1 MQLDLLQ
8 DGFVAIPQAGIGQI
22 QQRAGELHGF
32 TKHEVERR
40 INVGRAQFFHALKCL
55 DPALCLTR
63 LGGLSLEAGDVAFH
77 VRGLRLLLLVGLLL
91 LGQTLGTGALEGCV
105 TAAVERDFALI
116 DVGDVVHHGI
126 EKIPVVGY
134 QQQGAR
140 VAFEEVFEPQNGIK
154 VQVVGRFI
162 EQQQIRRTHEG
173 LRQVQADLAR
183 AEADED
189 GAAQARLHSEL
200 DSADGYTADAR
211 ARKMLAGLGFTN
223 EQMDRPVADFSGG
236 WRMRLNLAQALMCPS
251 DLLLLDEPTNHLDLD
266 AILWLEDFLKN
277 YPGTLLLISHDR
289 DFLDAVVD
297 NIAHVD
303 QRKITLYRGGYSA
316 FERARAERLAQQ
328 QQAYEK
334 QQAQRAHM
342 ESYIARFK
350 AQATKARQAQSRIK
364 ALERMEELSA
374 AHVDSPF
381 DFVFR
386 EAVKL
391 SSPLLDLSDARLGY
405 GDKTILEKVKLQLVP
420 GARIGL
426 LGPNGA
432 GKSTLIKNL
441 AGELEPLSG
450 RLARGETLVVGYF
463 AQHQLDSLDSKASPL
478 LHMQRL
484 APTER
489 EQTLRD
495 FLGGFDFRGARID
508 EPVLNFSGGE
518 KARLAL
524 ALIAW
529 GRPNLLLLDEPTN
542 HLDLEMRLALT
553 MALQEFSGA
562 VLVVSHDRHLLKST
576 TDEFLLVA
584 DGKVQEFDGDLEDY
598 ARWLADYRLRN
609 APVSTTL
616 VNPDKTDKKAQ
627 RQAAAALRQ
636 QLAPHKREADKLES
650 ELGKVNEK
658 LAKIETSLGD
668 SAVYEA
674 ARKDE
679 LRDLLAEQAKL
690 KVLESQ
696 LEERW
701 MEALELLES
710 MQAELEALS

>member
-1 MQLDLLQ
+1 MIRLSNLTLQRGPQRLLDGAEMTLHTGHKAGLIGANGAGKSSLFALL
-8 DGFVAIPQAGIGQI
+8 
-22 QQRAGELHGF
+22 RGELSPDGGDCYLPADWRIAHMRQ
-32 TKHEVERR
+32 EVDT
-40 INVGRAQFFHALKCL
+40 L
-55 DPALCLTR
+55 DRVAVDYVLD
-63 LGGLSLEAGDVAFH
+63 GDV
-77 VRGLRLLLLVGLLL
+77 RLR
-91 LGQTLGTGALEGCV
+91 
-105 TAAVERDFALI
+105 R
-116 DVGDVVHHGI
+116 
-126 EKIPVVGY
+126 
-134 QQQGAR
+134 
-140 VAFEEVFEPQNGIK
+140 
-154 VQVVGRFI
+154 
-162 EQQQIRRTHEG
+162 
-173 LRQVQADLAR
+173 VQAALAQ
-183 AEADED
+183 AEQAHD
-189 GAAQARLHSEL
+189 GTALARLHSEL

-211 ARKMLAGLGFTN
+211 ARKLLAGLGFTN
-223 EQMDRPVADFSGG
+223 EQMDRRVGDFSGG

-266 AILWLEDFLKN
+266 AILWLEDWLKG

-297 NIAHVD
+297 HVLHVE
-303 QRKITLYRGGYSA
+303 QRKLNLYKGGYSA
-316 FERARAERLAQQ
+316 FERTRAERLAQQ

-342 ESYIARFK
+342 EKYIARFK

-386 EAVKL
+386 ESQKI
-391 SSPLLDLSDARLGY
+391 SSPLLSLSEGRLGY
-405 GDKTILEKVKLQLVP
+405 GDKAILEKVKLQLVP

-450 RLARGETLVVGYF
+450 RLVRGENLAVGYF
-463 AQHQLDSLDSKASPL
+463 AQHQLDSLDDKASPL
-478 LHMQRL
+478 LHLQRI

-495 FLGGFDFRGARID
+495 FLGGFDFHGDRVD
-508 EPVLNFSGGE
+508 EPVVNFSGGE

-524 ALIAW
+524 SLIAW
-529 GRPNLLLLDEPTN
+529 ERPNLLLLDEPTN

-553 MALQEFSGA
+553 MALQEFAGA
-562 VLVVSHDRHLLKST
+562 VVVVSHDRHLLKST
-576 TDEFLLVA
+576 TDDFLLVA
-584 DGKVQEFDGDLEDY
+584 DGKVEPFDGDLDDY
-598 ARWLADYRLRN
+598 SRWLVDYRQRN
-609 APVSTTL
+609 APVSSAVT
-616 VNPDKTDKKAQ
+616 NPDKTDKKAM

-636 QLAPHKREADKLES
+636 QLAPHKKTADKLEA
-650 ELGKVNEK
+650 ELNQVHAQ
-658 LAKIETSLGD
+658 LAEIETALGD
-668 SAVYEA
+668 GGLYEA

-679 LRDLLAEQAKL
+679 LRELLARQTAL
-690 KVLESQ
+690 KQREGDLEDA
-696 LEERW
+696 W
-701 MEALELLES
+701 MQALETLET

>member
-1 MQLDLLQ
+1 MIRLQNLTLQRGPQRLLE
-8 DGFVAIPQAGIGQI
+8 DAELTLHAGHKAGLIGANGAGKSSLFALI
-22 QQRAGELHGF
+22 RGELHPDSGDCF
-32 TKHEVERR
+32 LPADWRIAHMRQEIETLERLA
-40 INVGRAQFFHALKCL
+40 VDYVL
-55 DPALCLTR
+55 D
-63 LGGLSLEAGDVAFH
+63 GD
-77 VRGLRLLLLVGLLL
+77 LRL
-91 LGQTLGTGALEGCV
+91 
-105 TAAVERDFALI
+105 R
-116 DVGDVVHHGI
+116 
-126 EKIPVVGY
+126 
-134 QQQGAR
+134 
-140 VAFEEVFEPQNGIK
+140 EVQ
-154 VQVVGRFI
+154 R
-162 EQQQIRRTHEG
+162 
-173 LRQVQADLAR
+173 DLAA
-183 AEADED
+183 AEAAHD

-211 ARKMLAGLGFTN
+211 ARKLLAGLGFTN
-223 EQMDRPVADFSGG
+223 EQMDRQVGDFSGG

-266 AILWLEDFLKN
+266 AIIWLEEWLKS

-289 DFLDAVVD
+289 DFLDEVVD
-297 NIAHVD
+297 HVAHVD
-303 QRKITLYRGGYSA
+303 QRKITLYRGGYTA

-386 EAVKL
+386 ESSKI
-391 SSPLLDLSDARLGY
+391 SSPLIDLSDASLGY
-405 GDKTILEKVKLQLVP
+405 GDKTILEKVKLQLTP

-441 AGELEPLSG
+441 AGELSPIAG
-450 RLARGETLVVGYF
+450 RLTRGENTVVGYF

-484 APTER
+484 APSER

-529 GRPNLLLLDEPTN
+529 ERPNLLLLDEPTN

-576 TDEFLLVA
+576 TDNFYLVA
-584 DGKVQEFDGDLEDY
+584 DGKVEEFDGDLEDY
-598 ARWLADYRLRN
+598 ARWLVEYRQRN
-609 APVSTTL
+609 APVNNTP

-636 QLAPHKREADKLES
+636 QLAPHKREADKLEA
-650 ELGKVNEK
+650 ELGKLHEK
-658 LAKIETSLGD
+658 LAKVDASLGD
-668 SAVYEA
+668 SDIYEP
-674 ARKDE
+674 ARKNE

-690 KVLESQ
+690 KVREGE
-696 LEERW
+696 LEEAW
-701 MEALELLES
+701 MEALEVLES

>member
-1 MQLDLLQ
+1 MIRLQSLTLQRGPQRLLE
-8 DGFVAIPQAGIGQI
+8 DAELTLHAGQKAGLIGANGAGKSSLFALL
-22 QQRAGELHGF
+22 RGELSPDNGDCFLPADWRIAHMRQ
-32 TKHEVERR
+32 EVDTLERLA
-40 INVGRAQFFHALKCL
+40 VDYVL
-55 DPALCLTR
+55 D
-63 LGGLSLEAGDVAFH
+63 GD
-77 VRGLRLLLLVGLLL
+77 
-91 LGQTLGTGALEGCV
+91 
-105 TAAVERDFALI
+105 
-116 DVGDVVHHGI
+116 
-126 EKIPVVGY
+126 
-134 QQQGAR
+134 
-140 VAFEEVFEPQNGIK
+140 
-154 VQVVGRFI
+154 
-162 EQQQIRRTHEG
+162 IR
-173 LRQVQADLAR
+173 LRQVQNELAA
-183 AEADED
+183 AEAAHD

-211 ARKMLAGLGFTN
+211 ARKLLAGLGFTN
-223 EQMDRPVADFSGG
+223 DQMERQVGSFSGG

-266 AILWLEDFLKN
+266 AILWLEDWLKG

-289 DFLDAVVD
+289 DFLDSVVD
-297 NIAHVD
+297 HIAHVE
-303 QRKITLYRGGYSA
+303 QKKITLYRGGYSA

-328 QQAYEK
+328 QQAFEK

-342 ESYIARFK
+342 EKYIARFK

-381 DFVFR
+381 NFSFR
-386 EAVKL
+386 ESDKI

-405 GDKTILEKVKLQLVP
+405 GDKAILQKVKLQLTP

-450 RLARGETLVVGYF
+450 RLYRGENTTVGYF
-463 AQHQLDSLDSKASPL
+463 AQHQLDSLDAKASPL
-478 LHMQRL
+478 LHLQRI

-495 FLGGFDFRGARID
+495 FLGGFDFRGARLE

-529 GRPNLLLLDEPTN
+529 DKPNLLLLDEPTN

-576 TDEFLLVA
+576 TDNFLLVA
-584 DGKVQEFDGDLEDY
+584 DGVVEEFDGDLDDY
-598 ARWLADYRLRN
+598 TRWLADYRQRN
-609 APVSTTL
+609 APVSNTP
-616 VNPDKTDKKAQ
+616 VNADKTDKKAQ
-627 RQAAAALRQ
+627 RQQAAALRQ
-636 QLAPHKREADKLES
+636 QLAPHKREAEKLEK
-650 ELGKVNEK
+650 ELNTLHEK
-658 LAKIETSLGD
+658 LAKVEASLGD
-668 SAVYEA
+668 SAIYEA
-674 ARKDE
+674 ANKDK

-690 KVLESQ
+690 KARESEV
-696 LEERW
+696 EEAW

>member
-1 MQLDLLQ
+1 MIRLQNLTLQRGPQRLLE
-8 DGFVAIPQAGIGQI
+8 DAELTLHAGHKAGLIGANGAGKSSLFALL
-22 QQRAGELHGF
+22 RGELHPDSGDCLLPADWRIA
-32 TKHEVERR
+32 HMRQEVDT
-40 INVGRAQFFHALKCL
+40 L
-55 DPALCLTR
+55 DR
-63 LGGLSLEAGDVAFH
+63 LAVDYVLDGD
-77 VRGLRLLLLVGLLL
+77 LR
-91 LGQTLGTGALEGCV
+91 
-105 TAAVERDFALI
+105 
-116 DVGDVVHHGI
+116 
-126 EKIPVVGY
+126 
-134 QQQGAR
+134 
-140 VAFEEVFEPQNGIK
+140 
-154 VQVVGRFI
+154 
-162 EQQQIRRTHEG
+162 
-173 LRQVQADLAR
+173 LRQVQRDLAA
-183 AEADED
+183 AEAAHD
-189 GAAQARLHSEL
+189 GAAQARLHAEL

-211 ARKMLAGLGFTN
+211 ARKLLAGLGFTN
-223 EQMDRPVADFSGG
+223 EQMDRQVGDFSGG

-266 AILWLEDFLKN
+266 AIIWLEDWLKG

-297 NIAHVD
+297 HVAHVD
-303 QRKITLYRGGYSA
+303 QRKLTLYRGGYSA

-386 EAVKL
+386 ESTKI
-391 SSPLLDLSDARLGY
+391 SSPLIDLSDARLGY
-405 GDKTILEKVKLQLVP
+405 GDKTVLEKVKLQLTP

-441 AGELEPLSG
+441 SGELQPLAG
-450 RLARGETLVVGYF
+450 RLTRGENTVVGYF

-478 LHMQRL
+478 LHLQRL

-529 GRPNLLLLDEPTN
+529 DRPNLLLLDEPTN

-576 TDEFLLVA
+576 TDNFFLVA
-584 DGKVQEFDGDLEDY
+584 DGKVEEFDGDLEDY
-598 ARWLADYRLRN
+598 ARWLVEYRQRN
-609 APVSTTL
+609 APVSTTP

-636 QLAPHKREADKLES
+636 QLAPHKREADKLEA
-650 ELGKVNEK
+650 ELGKLHEK
-658 LAKIETSLGD
+658 LQKIETSLGD
-668 SAVYEA
+668 SGLYEA

-679 LRDLLAEQAKL
+679 LRDLLAEQARL
-690 KVLESQ
+690 KVREAE
-696 LEERW
+696 LEEAW
-701 MEALELLES
+701 MQALELLENL
-710 MQAELEALS
+710 QAELEALS

>member
-1 MQLDLLQ
+1 MIRLQNLTLQRGPQRLLE
-8 DGFVAIPQAGIGQI
+8 DAELTLHAGHKAGLIGANGAGKSSLFALL
-22 QQRAGELHGF
+22 RGELHPDSGDCF
-32 TKHEVERR
+32 LPADWRIAHMRQEVDTLERLA
-40 INVGRAQFFHALKCL
+40 VDYVL
-55 DPALCLTR
+55 D
-63 LGGLSLEAGDVAFH
+63 GD
-77 VRGLRLLLLVGLLL
+77 LR
-91 LGQTLGTGALEGCV
+91 
-105 TAAVERDFALI
+105 
-116 DVGDVVHHGI
+116 
-126 EKIPVVGY
+126 
-134 QQQGAR
+134 
-140 VAFEEVFEPQNGIK
+140 
-154 VQVVGRFI
+154 
-162 EQQQIRRTHEG
+162 
-173 LRQVQADLAR
+173 LRQVQHDLAA
-183 AEADED
+183 AEAAHD
-189 GAAQARLHSEL
+189 GAAQARYHSEL

-211 ARKMLAGLGFTN
+211 ARKLLAGLGFTN
-223 EQMDRPVADFSGG
+223 EQMDRQVGDFSGG

-266 AILWLEDFLKN
+266 AIIWLEEWLKS
-277 YPGTLLLISHDR
+277 YPGTLMLISHDR

-297 NIAHVD
+297 HVAHVD

-364 ALERMEELSA
+364 ALERMEELTA

-386 EAVKL
+386 ESQKI
-391 SSPLLDLSDARLGY
+391 SSPLIDLSDARLGY
-405 GDKTILEKVKLQLVP
+405 GEKTVLEKVKLQLTP

-441 AGELEPLSG
+441 AGELEPLAG
-450 RLARGETLVVGYF
+450 RLTRGENTVVGYF

-478 LHMQRL
+478 LHLQRL

-529 GRPNLLLLDEPTN
+529 DRPNLLLLDEPTN

-576 TDEFLLVA
+576 TDNFYLVA
-584 DGKVQEFDGDLEDY
+584 DGKVEEFDGDLEDY
-598 ARWLADYRLRN
+598 TRWLVEYRQRN
-609 APVSTTL
+609 APVSNTP

-636 QLAPHKREADKLES
+636 QLAPHKREADKLET
-650 ELGKVNEK
+650 ELGKLHEK
-658 LAKIETSLGD
+658 LAKIDASLGD
-668 SAVYEA
+668 SDIYEP
-674 ARKDE
+674 ARKNE

-690 KVLESQ
+690 KVREAE
-696 LEERW
+696 LEEAW

>member
-1 MQLDLLQ
+1 MIVASQIELIRGGRTLLDNASATIHPGHKVGLVGKNGCGKSTFFAL
-8 DGFVAIPQAGIGQI
+8 V
-22 QQRAGELHGF
+22 RGELAIDNGSF
-32 TKHEVERR
+32 SLPAGWQIAGV
-40 INVGRAQFFHALKCL
+40 AQET
-55 DPALCLTR
+55 PALDCSALEYVIDGDKEFR
-63 LGGLSLEAGDVAFH
+63 ALEA
-77 VRGLRLLLLVGLLL
+77 
-91 LGQTLGTGALEGCV
+91 E
-105 TAAVERDFALI
+105 
-116 DVGDVVHHGI
+116 
-126 EKIPVVGY
+126 
-134 QQQGAR
+134 
-140 VAFEEVFEPQNGIK
+140 
-154 VQVVGRFI
+154 
-162 EQQQIRRTHEG
+162 
-173 LRQVQADLAR
+173 LAR
-183 AEADED
+183 AEADDNGLLVAELHGKLD
-189 GAAQARLHSEL
+189 TIGAYSIR
-200 DSADGYTADAR
+200 AR
-211 ARKMLAGLGFTN
+211 AAELLHGLGFGGD
-223 EQMDRPVADFSGG
+223 QLDSPVRSFSGG

-266 AILWLEDFLKN
+266 AILWLEDFLKS

-289 DFLDAVVD
+289 DFLNAVVD
-297 NIAHVD
+297 NIAHVE
-303 QRKITLYRGGYSA
+303 QKKITLYRGGYTA

-328 QQAYEK
+328 QQAFEK

-386 EAVKL
+386 ESVKI

-405 GDKTILEKVKLQLVP
+405 GDKTILEKVKLQLTP

-441 AGELEPLSG
+441 SGELEPLSG
-450 RLARGETLVVGYF
+450 RLTRGENTVVGYF

-478 LHMQRL
+478 LHLQRL

-529 GRPNLLLLDEPTN
+529 DRPNLLLLDEPTN

-576 TDEFLLVA
+576 TDNFLLVA
-584 DGKVQEFDGDLEDY
+584 DGKVEEFDGDLDDY
-598 ARWLADYRLRN
+598 ARWLTEYRLRN
-609 APVSTTL
+609 APVSNTP

-636 QLAPHKREADKLES
+636 QLAPHKREADKLEA
-650 ELGKVNEK
+650 ELGKVHER
-658 LAKIETSLGD
+658 LAKIEASLGD

-690 KVLESQ
+690 KVREGQ
-696 LEERW
+696 LEETW
-701 MEALELLES
+701 MEALELLEGL
-710 MQAELEALS
+710 QAELEALS

>member
-1 MQLDLLQ
+1 MIRLQSLTLQRGPQRLLE
-8 DGFVAIPQAGIGQI
+8 DAELTLHAGQKAGLIGANGAGKSSLFALL
-22 QQRAGELHGF
+22 RGELTPDSGDCLLPADWRIAHMRQ
-32 TKHEVERR
+32 EVDTLE
-40 INVGRAQFFHALKCL
+40 
-55 DPALCLTR
+55 R
-63 LGGLSLEAGDVAFH
+63 LGVDYVLDGD
-77 VRGLRLLLLVGLLL
+77 LRL
-91 LGQTLGTGALEGCV
+91 
-105 TAAVERDFALI
+105 R
-116 DVGDVVHHGI
+116 
-126 EKIPVVGY
+126 
-134 QQQGAR
+134 
-140 VAFEEVFEPQNGIK
+140 EVQ
-154 VQVVGRFI
+154 
-162 EQQQIRRTHEG
+162 
-173 LRQVQADLAR
+173 RQL
-183 AEADED
+183 AEAEAAQD
-189 GAAQARLHSEL
+189 GAAQARLHAEL

-211 ARKMLAGLGFTN
+211 ARKLLAGLGFTN
-223 EQMDRPVADFSGG
+223 EQMERQVGSFSGG

-266 AILWLEDFLKN
+266 AILWLEDWLKS

-297 NIAHVD
+297 HIAHVE

-342 ESYIARFK
+342 EKYIARFK

-381 DFVFR
+381 SFVFR
-386 EAVKL
+386 ESDKI
-391 SSPLLDLSDARLGY
+391 SSPLLDLSEARLGY
-405 GDKTILEKVKLQLVP
+405 GEKTILEKVKLQLTP

-450 RLARGETLVVGYF
+450 RLVRGENLTVGYF
-463 AQHQLDSLDSKASPL
+463 AQHQLDSLDAKANPL
-478 LHMQRL
+478 LHLQRL

-495 FLGGFDFRGARID
+495 FLGGFDFRGARLD
-508 EPVLNFSGGE
+508 EPVVNFSGGE

-529 GRPNLLLLDEPTN
+529 EKPNLLLLDEPTN

-576 TDEFLLVA
+576 TDDFLLVA
-584 DGKVQEFDGDLEDY
+584 DGRVQEFDGDLDDY
-598 ARWLADYRLRN
+598 TRWLADYRLRN
-609 APVSTTL
+609 APVSNTPA
-616 VNPDKTDKKAQ
+616 NADKTDKKAQ
-627 RQAAAALRQ
+627 RQQAAALRQ
-636 QLAPHKREADKLES
+636 QLAPHKREADKLER
-650 ELGKVNEK
+650 ELGSLHEK
-658 LAKIETSLGD
+658 LAKVEEALAD
-668 SAVYEA
+668 STNYEA
-674 ARKDE
+674 ANKDK
-679 LRDLLAEQAKL
+679 LRDLLAEQARL
-690 KVLESQ
+690 KGRESE
-696 LEERW
+696 LEEAW

>member
-1 MQLDLLQ
+1 MIRLQNLTLQRGPQRLLE
-8 DGFVAIPQAGIGQI
+8 DAELTLHAGHKAGLIGANGAGKSSLFALI
-22 QQRAGELHGF
+22 RGELHPDSGDCF
-32 TKHEVERR
+32 LPADWRIAHMRQEIETLERLA
-40 INVGRAQFFHALKCL
+40 VDYVL
-55 DPALCLTR
+55 D
-63 LGGLSLEAGDVAFH
+63 GD
-77 VRGLRLLLLVGLLL
+77 LRL
-91 LGQTLGTGALEGCV
+91 
-105 TAAVERDFALI
+105 R
-116 DVGDVVHHGI
+116 
-126 EKIPVVGY
+126 
-134 QQQGAR
+134 
-140 VAFEEVFEPQNGIK
+140 EVQ
-154 VQVVGRFI
+154 R
-162 EQQQIRRTHEG
+162 
-173 LRQVQADLAR
+173 DLAA
-183 AEADED
+183 AEAAHD

-211 ARKMLAGLGFTN
+211 ARKLLAGLGFTN
-223 EQMDRPVADFSGG
+223 EQMDRQVGDFSGG

-266 AILWLEDFLKN
+266 AIIWLEEWLKS

-289 DFLDAVVD
+289 DFLDEVVD
-297 NIAHVD
+297 HVAHVD
-303 QRKITLYRGGYSA
+303 QRKITLYRGGYTA

-386 EAVKL
+386 ESTKI
-391 SSPLLDLSDARLGY
+391 SSPLIDLSDASLGY
-405 GDKTILEKVKLQLVP
+405 GDKTILEKVKLQLTP

-441 AGELEPLSG
+441 AGELSPLGG
-450 RLARGETLVVGYF
+450 RLTRGENTVVGYF
-463 AQHQLDSLDSKASPL
+463 AQHQLDSLDAKASPL
-478 LHMQRL
+478 LHLQRL

-529 GRPNLLLLDEPTN
+529 ERPNLLLLDEPTN

-576 TDEFLLVA
+576 TDNFYLVA
-584 DGKVQEFDGDLEDY
+584 DGKVEEFDGDLEDY
-598 ARWLADYRLRN
+598 ARWLVEYRQRN
-609 APVSTTL
+609 APVSNSP

-636 QLAPHKREADKLES
+636 QLAPHKREADKLEA
-650 ELGKVNEK
+650 ELGKLHEK
-658 LAKIETSLGD
+658 LAKVDASLGD
-668 SAVYEA
+668 SDIYEP
-674 ARKDE
+674 ARKNE

-690 KVLESQ
+690 KVREGE
-696 LEERW
+696 LEEAW
-701 MEALELLES
+701 MEALETLES

>member
-1 MQLDLLQ
+1 MIRLQNLTLQRGPQRLLE
-8 DGFVAIPQAGIGQI
+8 DAEMTLHPGHKAGLIGANGAGKSSLFALF
-22 QQRAGELHGF
+22 RGELS
-32 TKHEVERR
+32 
-40 INVGRAQFFHALKCL
+40 A
-55 DPALCLTR
+55 D
-63 LGGLSLEAGDVAFH
+63 AGDCLIPADWRVAH
-77 VRGLRLLLLVGLLL
+77 MR
-91 LGQTLGTGALEGCV
+91 QEID
-105 TAAVERDFALI
+105 AVERQAVDYVL
-116 DVGDVVHHGI
+116 DGDV
-126 EKIPVVGY
+126 KL
-134 QQQGAR
+134 
-140 VAFEEVFEPQNGIK
+140 
-154 VQVVGRFI
+154 
-162 EQQQIRRTHEG
+162 RR
-173 LRQVQADLAR
+173 VQAELAV
-183 AEADED
+183 AEAAHD
-189 GAAQARLHSEL
+189 GAAVARLHTEL
-200 DSADGYTADAR
+200 DTLDGYSADAR
-211 ARKMLAGLGFTN
+211 ARKLLAGLGFDSA
-223 EQMDRPVADFSGG
+223 QMDRRVGDFSGG

-266 AILWLEDFLKN
+266 AILWLEGWLKG

-297 NIAHVD
+297 HVAHLD
-303 QRKITLYRGGYSA
+303 QQKLTLYRGGYSA
-316 FERARAERLAQQ
+316 FERTRAERLAQQ

-342 ESYIARFK
+342 EKYIARFK

-381 DFVFR
+381 DFSFR
-386 EAVKL
+386 EADKI
-391 SSPLLDLSDARLGY
+391 SSPLLSLSEGRLGY
-405 GDKTILEKVKLQLVP
+405 GDKVVLEKVKLSLAP

-441 AGELEPLSG
+441 SNELQPISG
-450 RLARGETLVVGYF
+450 HLQRGENLVVGYF
-463 AQHQLDSLDSKASPL
+463 AQHQLDALDDKASPL
-478 LHMQRL
+478 LHFQRL

-495 FLGGFDFRGARID
+495 FLGGFDFRGPRCD
-508 EPVLNFSGGE
+508 EPVVNFSGGE

-529 GRPNLLLLDEPTN
+529 GKPNLLLLDEPTN

-562 VLVVSHDRHLLKST
+562 VVVVSHDRHLLKST

-584 DGKVQEFDGDLEDY
+584 DGQVQPFDGDLEDY
-598 ARWLADYRLRN
+598 ARWLVDYRVRQ
-609 APVSTTL
+609 APASSSES
-616 VNPDKTDKKAQ
+616 NPDKTDKRVQ

-636 QLAPHKREADKLES
+636 QLAPHKREADKLEK
-650 ELGKVNEK
+650 ELGQLHEK
-658 LAKIETSLGD
+658 LAAVETRLGESD
-668 SAVYEA
+668 IYEA

-679 LRDLLAEQAKL
+679 LRDALAEQAKL
-690 KVLESQ
+690 KSREAD

-701 MEALELLES
+701 LLALETLEAL
-710 MQAELEALS
+710 QAELEAAS

>member
-1 MQLDLLQ
+1 MIRLQNLTLQRGPQRLLE
-8 DGFVAIPQAGIGQI
+8 DAELTLHAGQKAGLIGANGAGKSSLFALL
-22 QQRAGELHGF
+22 RGELHPDSGDCF
-32 TKHEVERR
+32 LPADWRIAHMRQEVDTLERLA
-40 INVGRAQFFHALKCL
+40 VDYVL
-55 DPALCLTR
+55 D
-63 LGGLSLEAGDVAFH
+63 GD
-77 VRGLRLLLLVGLLL
+77 LR
-91 LGQTLGTGALEGCV
+91 
-105 TAAVERDFALI
+105 
-116 DVGDVVHHGI
+116 
-126 EKIPVVGY
+126 
-134 QQQGAR
+134 
-140 VAFEEVFEPQNGIK
+140 
-154 VQVVGRFI
+154 
-162 EQQQIRRTHEG
+162 
-173 LRQVQADLAR
+173 LRQVQRDLAA
-183 AEADED
+183 AEAAHD

-211 ARKMLAGLGFTN
+211 ARKLLAGLGFTN
-223 EQMDRPVADFSGG
+223 EQMDRQVGDFSGG

-266 AILWLEDFLKN
+266 AIIWLEEWLKS
-277 YPGTLLLISHDR
+277 YPGTLMLISHDR

-297 NIAHVD
+297 HVAHVD

-364 ALERMEELSA
+364 ALERMEELTA

-386 EAVKL
+386 ESQKI
-391 SSPLLDLSDARLGY
+391 SSPLIDLSDARLGY
-405 GDKTILEKVKLQLVP
+405 GEKTVLEKVKLQLTP

-441 AGELEPLSG
+441 AGELEPLAG
-450 RLARGETLVVGYF
+450 RLTRGENTVVGYF
-463 AQHQLDSLDSKASPL
+463 AQHQLDSLDAKASPL
-478 LHMQRL
+478 LHLQRL

-529 GRPNLLLLDEPTN
+529 DRPNLLLLDEPTN

-576 TDEFLLVA
+576 TDNFFLVA
-584 DGKVQEFDGDLEDY
+584 DGKVEEFDGDLEDY
-598 ARWLADYRLRN
+598 TRWLVDYRQRN
-609 APVSTTL
+609 APVSTAV

-636 QLAPHKREADKLES
+636 QLAPHKREAEKLEA
-650 ELGKVNEK
+650 ELGKLHEK
-658 LAKIETSLGD
+658 LAKIDVSLGD
-668 SAVYEA
+668 SDIYEP
-674 ARKDE
+674 ARKNE

-690 KVLESQ
+690 KVREAE
-696 LEERW
+696 LEEAW

>member
-1 MQLDLLQ
+1 MIRLQNLTLQRGPQRLLE
-8 DGFVAIPQAGIGQI
+8 DAELTLHAGHKAGLIGANGAGKSSLFALI
-22 QQRAGELHGF
+22 RGELHPDSGDCF
-32 TKHEVERR
+32 LPADWRIAHMRQEIETLERLA
-40 INVGRAQFFHALKCL
+40 VDYVL
-55 DPALCLTR
+55 D
-63 LGGLSLEAGDVAFH
+63 GD
-77 VRGLRLLLLVGLLL
+77 LRL
-91 LGQTLGTGALEGCV
+91 
-105 TAAVERDFALI
+105 R
-116 DVGDVVHHGI
+116 
-126 EKIPVVGY
+126 
-134 QQQGAR
+134 
-140 VAFEEVFEPQNGIK
+140 EVQ
-154 VQVVGRFI
+154 R
-162 EQQQIRRTHEG
+162 
-173 LRQVQADLAR
+173 DLAA
-183 AEADED
+183 AEAAHD

-211 ARKMLAGLGFTN
+211 ARKLLAGLGFTN
-223 EQMDRPVADFSGG
+223 EQMDRQVGDFSGG

-266 AILWLEDFLKN
+266 AIIWLEEWLKS

-297 NIAHVD
+297 HVAHVD

-386 EAVKL
+386 ESTKI
-391 SSPLLDLSDARLGY
+391 SSPLIDLSDARLGY
-405 GDKTILEKVKLQLVP
+405 GDKAVLEKVKLQLTP

-441 AGELEPLSG
+441 AGELEPLAG
-450 RLARGETLVVGYF
+450 RLTRGENTVVGYF

-478 LHMQRL
+478 LHLQRL

-529 GRPNLLLLDEPTN
+529 DRPNLLLLDEPTN

-576 TDEFLLVA
+576 TDNFYLVA
-584 DGKVQEFDGDLEDY
+584 DGKVEEFDGDLEDY
-598 ARWLADYRLRN
+598 ARWLVEYRQRN
-609 APVSTTL
+609 APVSNTP

-636 QLAPHKREADKLES
+636 QLAPHKREADKLEA
-650 ELGKVNEK
+650 ELGKLHEK
-658 LAKIETSLGD
+658 LAKIDASLGD
-668 SAVYEA
+668 SDIYEPM
-674 ARKDE
+674 RKND

-690 KVLESQ
+690 KVREAE
-696 LEERW
+696 LEEAW

>member
-1 MQLDLLQ
+1 MIRLQNLTLQRGPQRLLE
-8 DGFVAIPQAGIGQI
+8 DAELTLHAGHKAGLIGANGAGKSSLFALL
-22 QQRAGELHGF
+22 RGELHPDSGDCF
-32 TKHEVERR
+32 LPVDWRIAHMRQEVDTLERLA
-40 INVGRAQFFHALKCL
+40 VDYVL
-55 DPALCLTR
+55 D
-63 LGGLSLEAGDVAFH
+63 GD
-77 VRGLRLLLLVGLLL
+77 
-91 LGQTLGTGALEGCV
+91 
-105 TAAVERDFALI
+105 
-116 DVGDVVHHGI
+116 
-126 EKIPVVGY
+126 
-134 QQQGAR
+134 
-140 VAFEEVFEPQNGIK
+140 
-154 VQVVGRFI
+154 
-162 EQQQIRRTHEG
+162 IR
-173 LRQVQADLAR
+173 LRQVQHDLAA
-183 AEADED
+183 AEAAHD
-189 GAAQARLHSEL
+189 GAAQARLHAEL

-211 ARKMLAGLGFTN
+211 ARKLLAGLGFTN
-223 EQMDRPVADFSGG
+223 EQMDRQVGDFSGG

-266 AILWLEDFLKN
+266 AIIWLEEWLKS

-289 DFLDAVVD
+289 DFLDEVVD
-297 NIAHVD
+297 HVAHVD
-303 QRKITLYRGGYSA
+303 QRKITLYRGGYTA

-381 DFVFR
+381 DFTFR
-386 EAVKL
+386 ESHKI

-405 GDKTILEKVKLQLVP
+405 GEKTILEKVKLQLTP

-441 AGELEPLSG
+441 AGELSPLAG
-450 RLARGETLVVGYF
+450 RMTRGENTVVGYF
-463 AQHQLDSLDSKASPL
+463 AQHQLDSLDAKASPL
-478 LHMQRL
+478 LHLQRL

-529 GRPNLLLLDEPTN
+529 ERPNLLLLDEPTN

-576 TDEFLLVA
+576 TDNFYLVA
-584 DGKVQEFDGDLEDY
+584 DGKVEEFDGDLEDY
-598 ARWLADYRLRN
+598 ARWLVEYRQRN
-609 APVSTTL
+609 APVSNTP
-616 VNPDKTDKKAQ
+616 VNADKTDKKAQ

-636 QLAPHKREADKLES
+636 QLAPHKREADKLEA
-650 ELGKVNEK
+650 ELGKLHER
-658 LAKIETSLGD
+658 LAKIEVSLGD

-679 LRDLLAEQAKL
+679 LRDLLADQAKL
-690 KVLESQ
+690 KVREAE
-696 LEERW
+696 LEEAW

>member
-1 MQLDLLQ
+1 MIRLQNLTLQRGPQRLLE
-8 DGFVAIPQAGIGQI
+8 DAELTLHAGHKAGLIGANGAGKSSLFALI
-22 QQRAGELHGF
+22 RGELHPDSGDCF
-32 TKHEVERR
+32 LPADWRIAHMRQEIETLERLA
-40 INVGRAQFFHALKCL
+40 VDYVL
-55 DPALCLTR
+55 D
-63 LGGLSLEAGDVAFH
+63 GD
-77 VRGLRLLLLVGLLL
+77 LRL
-91 LGQTLGTGALEGCV
+91 
-105 TAAVERDFALI
+105 R
-116 DVGDVVHHGI
+116 
-126 EKIPVVGY
+126 
-134 QQQGAR
+134 
-140 VAFEEVFEPQNGIK
+140 EVQ
-154 VQVVGRFI
+154 R
-162 EQQQIRRTHEG
+162 
-173 LRQVQADLAR
+173 DLAA
-183 AEADED
+183 AEAAHD

-211 ARKMLAGLGFTN
+211 ARKLLAGLGFTN
-223 EQMDRPVADFSGG
+223 EQMDRQVGDFSGG

-266 AILWLEDFLKN
+266 AIIWLEEWLKS

-297 NIAHVD
+297 HVAHVD

-334 QQAQRAHM
+334 QQVQRAHM

-386 EAVKL
+386 ESTKI
-391 SSPLLDLSDARLGY
+391 SSPLIDLSDARLGY
-405 GDKTILEKVKLQLVP
+405 GDKTVLEKVKLQLTP

-441 AGELEPLSG
+441 AGELSPLAG
-450 RLARGETLVVGYF
+450 RLTRGENTVVGYF

-478 LHMQRL
+478 LHLQRL

-529 GRPNLLLLDEPTN
+529 ERPNLLLLDEPTN

-576 TDEFLLVA
+576 TDNFYLVA
-584 DGKVQEFDGDLEDY
+584 DGKVEEFDGDLEDY
-598 ARWLADYRLRN
+598 ARWLVDYRQRN
-609 APVSTTL
+609 APVSNTP

-636 QLAPHKREADKLES
+636 QLAPHKREADKLEA
-650 ELGKVNEK
+650 ELGKLHEK
-658 LAKIETSLGD
+658 LAKIDTSLGD
-668 SAVYEA
+668 SDIYEP
-674 ARKDE
+674 ARKND
-679 LRDLLAEQAKL
+679 LRDLLAEQARL
-690 KVLESQ
+690 KVREAE
-696 LEERW
+696 LEEAW

>member
-1 MQLDLLQ
+1 MIRLQNLTLQRGPQRLLE
-8 DGFVAIPQAGIGQI
+8 DAELTLHAGQKAGLIGANGAGKSSLFALL
-22 QQRAGELHGF
+22 RGELAPDSGDCYLPADWRIAHMRQ
-32 TKHEVERR
+32 EVDTLERIAVDYVLDGDVR
-40 INVGRAQFFHALKCL
+40 LREVQHAL
-55 DPALCLTR
+55 
-63 LGGLSLEAGDVAFH
+63 
-77 VRGLRLLLLVGLLL
+77 
-91 LGQTLGTGALEGCV
+91 
-105 TAAVERDFALI
+105 
-116 DVGDVVHHGI
+116 
-126 EKIPVVGY
+126 
-134 QQQGAR
+134 
-140 VAFEEVFEPQNGIK
+140 
-154 VQVVGRFI
+154 
-162 EQQQIRRTHEG
+162 
-173 LRQVQADLAR
+173 AD
-183 AEADED
+183 AEARQD
-189 GAAQARLHSEL
+189 GAAQARLHAEL

-211 ARKMLAGLGFTN
+211 ARKLLAGLGFSN
-223 EQMDRPVADFSGG
+223 EQMDRQVGDFSGG
-236 WRMRLNLAQALMCPS
+236 WRMRLSLAQALMCPS

-266 AILWLEDFLKN
+266 AILWLEDWLKG

-289 DFLDAVVD
+289 DFLDEVVD
-297 NIAHVD
+297 HVAHVE
-303 QRKITLYRGGYSA
+303 QQKLTLYRGGYSA

-342 ESYIARFK
+342 EKYIARFK

-386 EAVKL
+386 ESVKI
-391 SSPLLDLSDARLGY
+391 SSPLLDLSEGRLGY
-405 GDKTILEKVKLQLVP
+405 GDKAVLEKVKLQLAP

-441 AGELEPLSG
+441 AGELTPIGG
-450 RLARGETLVVGYF
+450 RLVRGENLVVGYF

-478 LHMQRL
+478 LHLQRL

-489 EQTLRD
+489 EQVLRD

-529 GRPNLLLLDEPTN
+529 ERPNLLLLDEPTN

-576 TDEFLLVA
+576 TDDFLLVA
-584 DGKVQEFDGDLEDY
+584 DGKVETFDGDLDDY
-598 ARWLADYRLRN
+598 ARWLVDYRQRH
-609 APVSTTL
+609 APVSNTP

-636 QLAPHKREADKLES
+636 QLAPHKRQADKLERD
-650 ELGKVNEK
+650 LGEVHEK
-658 LAKIETSLGD
+658 LAKIEAALSD
-668 SAVYEA
+668 SALYEA

-679 LRDLLAEQAKL
+679 LRDQLAQQAKL
-690 KVLESQ
+690 KVREGE
-696 LEERW
+696 LEEQW
-701 MEALELLES
+701 MEALELLED
-710 MQAELEALS
+710 MQAQLEALG

>member
-1 MQLDLLQ
+1 MIRLQNLTLQRGPQRLLE
-8 DGFVAIPQAGIGQI
+8 DAELTLHAGHKAGLIGANGAGKSSLFALL
-22 QQRAGELHGF
+22 RGELHPDSGDCLLPADWRIA
-32 TKHEVERR
+32 HMRQEVDTLERLA
-40 INVGRAQFFHALKCL
+40 VDYVL
-55 DPALCLTR
+55 D
-63 LGGLSLEAGDVAFH
+63 GD
-77 VRGLRLLLLVGLLL
+77 LRLREVQRELAAAE
-91 LGQTLGTGALEGCV
+91 QAHDGTAL
-105 TAAVERDFALI
+105 
-116 DVGDVVHHGI
+116 
-126 EKIPVVGY
+126 
-134 QQQGAR
+134 
-140 VAFEEVFEPQNGIK
+140 
-154 VQVVGRFI
+154 
-162 EQQQIRRTHEG
+162 
-173 LRQVQADLAR
+173 
-183 AEADED
+183 
-189 GAAQARLHSEL
+189 ARLHAEL

-211 ARKMLAGLGFTN
+211 ARKLLAGLGFTN
-223 EQMDRPVADFSGG
+223 EQMDRQVGDFSGG

-266 AILWLEDFLKN
+266 AIIWLEEWLKS

-289 DFLDAVVD
+289 DFLDEVVD
-297 NIAHVD
+297 HVAHVD
-303 QRKITLYRGGYSA
+303 QRKLTLYRGGYTA

-386 EAVKL
+386 ESTKI
-391 SSPLLDLSDARLGY
+391 SSPLIDLSDARLGY
-405 GDKTILEKVKLQLVP
+405 GDKTILEKVKLQLTP

-441 AGELEPLSG
+441 AGELEPLAG
-450 RLARGETLVVGYF
+450 RLTRGENTVVGYF

-478 LHMQRL
+478 LHLQRL
-484 APTER
+484 APGER

-508 EPVLNFSGGE
+508 ESVLNFSGGE

-529 GRPNLLLLDEPTN
+529 ERPNLLLLDEPTN

-576 TDEFLLVA
+576 TDNFYLVA
-584 DGKVQEFDGDLEDY
+584 DGKVEEFDGDLEDY
-598 ARWLADYRLRN
+598 ARWLVEYRQRT
-609 APVSTTL
+609 APVSNTP

-636 QLAPHKREADKLES
+636 QLAPHKREADKLEA
-650 ELGKVNEK
+650 ELGKLHEK
-658 LAKIETSLGD
+658 LAKVDASLGD
-668 SAVYEA
+668 SDIYEP
-674 ARKDE
+674 ARKNE

-690 KVLESQ
+690 KVREAE
-696 LEERW
+696 LEEAW
-701 MEALELLES
+701 MEALETLES

>member
-1 MQLDLLQ
+1 LSYLFETKLVDSAAIMIRLQ
-8 DGFVAIPQAGIGQI
+8 SLTLQRGPQ
-22 QQRAGELHGF
+22 
-32 TKHEVERR
+32 
-40 INVGRAQFFHALKCL
+40 
-55 DPALCLTR
+55 
-63 LGGLSLEAGDVAFH
+63 
-77 VRGLRLLLLVGLLL
+77 RLLEDAELTLHAGQKAGLIGANGAGKSSLFALL
-91 LGQTLGTGALEGCV
+91 LGELTPDSGDCLLPADWRIAHMRQEIDTLDRI
-105 TAAVERDFALI
+105 AVDYVL
-116 DVGDVVHHGI
+116 DGD
-126 EKIPVVGY
+126 
-134 QQQGAR
+134 QR
-140 VAFEEVFEPQNGIK
+140 LREVQ
-154 VQVVGRFI
+154 R
-162 EQQQIRRTHEG
+162 
-173 LRQVQADLAR
+173 LL
-183 AEADED
+183 AEAEAAQD
-189 GAAQARLHSEL
+189 GGAQARMHSEL

-211 ARKMLAGLGFTN
+211 ARKLLAGLGFTN
-223 EQMDRPVADFSGG
+223 EQMDKPVADFSGG

-266 AILWLEDFLKN
+266 AILWLEDWLKS

-297 NIAHVD
+297 HVAHVE

-342 ESYIARFK
+342 EKFITRFK
-350 AQATKARQAQSRIK
+350 AQATKAKQAQSRIK

-381 DFVFR
+381 DFTFR
-386 EAVKL
+386 ESTKI

-405 GDKTILEKVKLQLVP
+405 GDRAVLEKVKLQLTP

-441 AGELEPLSG
+441 SGELEPLSG
-450 RLARGETLVVGYF
+450 RLVRGENTVVGYF

-478 LHMQRL
+478 LHLQRI

-495 FLGGFDFRGARID
+495 FLGGFDFRGARLD

-529 GRPNLLLLDEPTN
+529 DRPNLLLLDEPTN

-576 TDEFLLVA
+576 TDDFLLVA
-584 DGKVQEFDGDLEDY
+584 DGRVQEFDGDLEDY
-598 ARWLADYRLRN
+598 ARWLVDYRLRN
-609 APVSTTL
+609 APVSYTPL
-616 VNPDKTDKKAQ
+616 NVDKTDKKAQ
-627 RQAAAALRQ
+627 RQQAAALRQ
-636 QLAPHKREADKLES
+636 QLAPHKKQADKLERD
-650 ELGKVNEK
+650 LGLLHEK
-658 LAKIETSLGD
+658 LAKVEAALAD
-668 SAVYEA
+668 SANYEA
-674 ARKDE
+674 ANKDK
-679 LRDLLAEQAKL
+679 LRDLLAEQARL
-690 KVLESQ
+690 KVSESD
-696 LEERW
+696 LEEAW

>member
-1 MQLDLLQ
+1 MIRLQNLTLQRGPQRLLE
-8 DGFVAIPQAGIGQI
+8 DAELTLHAGHKAGLIGANGAGKSSLFALI
-22 QQRAGELHGF
+22 RGELHPDSGDCF
-32 TKHEVERR
+32 LPADWRIAHMRQEIETLERLA
-40 INVGRAQFFHALKCL
+40 VDYVL
-55 DPALCLTR
+55 D
-63 LGGLSLEAGDVAFH
+63 GD
-77 VRGLRLLLLVGLLL
+77 LRL
-91 LGQTLGTGALEGCV
+91 
-105 TAAVERDFALI
+105 R
-116 DVGDVVHHGI
+116 
-126 EKIPVVGY
+126 
-134 QQQGAR
+134 
-140 VAFEEVFEPQNGIK
+140 EVQ
-154 VQVVGRFI
+154 R
-162 EQQQIRRTHEG
+162 
-173 LRQVQADLAR
+173 DLAA
-183 AEADED
+183 AEASHD
-189 GAAQARLHSEL
+189 GAAQARLHAEL

-211 ARKMLAGLGFTN
+211 ARKLLAGLGFTN
-223 EQMDRPVADFSGG
+223 EQMDRPVGDFSGG

-266 AILWLEDFLKN
+266 AIIWLEDWLKS

-297 NIAHVD
+297 HVAHVD

-386 EAVKL
+386 ESQKI
-391 SSPLLDLSDARLGY
+391 SSPLIDLSDARLGY
-405 GDKTILEKVKLQLVP
+405 GDKAVLEKVKLQLTP

-441 AGELEPLSG
+441 AGELSPLAG
-450 RLARGETLVVGYF
+450 RLTRGENTVVGYF

-478 LHMQRL
+478 LHLQRL

-529 GRPNLLLLDEPTN
+529 DRPNLLLLDEPTN

-576 TDEFLLVA
+576 TDNFYLVA
-584 DGKVQEFDGDLEDY
+584 DGKVEEFDGDLEDY
-598 ARWLADYRLRN
+598 ARWLVDYRQRN
-609 APVSTTL
+609 APVSNTP

-636 QLAPHKREADKLES
+636 QLAPHKREADKLET
-650 ELGKVNEK
+650 ELGKLHEK
-658 LAKIETSLGD
+658 LAKIDTSLGD
-668 SAVYEA
+668 SDIYEP
-674 ARKDE
+674 ARKND

-690 KVLESQ
+690 KVREAE
-696 LEERW
+696 LEEAW

>member
-1 MQLDLLQ
+1 MIRLQNLTLQRGPQRLLE
-8 DGFVAIPQAGIGQI
+8 DAELTLHAGQKAGLIGANGAGKSSLFALL
-22 QQRAGELHGF
+22 RGELHPDSGDCF
-32 TKHEVERR
+32 LPADWRIAHMRQEVDTLERLA
-40 INVGRAQFFHALKCL
+40 VDYVL
-55 DPALCLTR
+55 D
-63 LGGLSLEAGDVAFH
+63 GDV
-77 VRGLRLLLLVGLLL
+77 R
-91 LGQTLGTGALEGCV
+91 
-105 TAAVERDFALI
+105 
-116 DVGDVVHHGI
+116 
-126 EKIPVVGY
+126 
-134 QQQGAR
+134 
-140 VAFEEVFEPQNGIK
+140 
-154 VQVVGRFI
+154 
-162 EQQQIRRTHEG
+162 
-173 LRQVQADLAR
+173 LRQVQRDLAA
-183 AEADED
+183 AEAAQD
-189 GAAQARLHSEL
+189 GSALARLHSEL

-211 ARKMLAGLGFTN
+211 ARKLLAGLGFTN
-223 EQMDRPVADFSGG
+223 EQMDRQVGDFSGG

-266 AILWLEDFLKN
+266 AIIWLEEWLKS

-289 DFLDAVVD
+289 DFLDEVVD
-297 NIAHVD
+297 HVAHVD
-303 QRKITLYRGGYSA
+303 QRKLVLYRGGYTA

-381 DFVFR
+381 DFTFR
-386 EAVKL
+386 ESHKI

-405 GDKTILEKVKLQLVP
+405 GEKTILEKVKLQLTP

-441 AGELEPLSG
+441 AGDLSPLSG
-450 RLARGETLVVGYF
+450 RLTRGENTVVGYF

-478 LHMQRL
+478 LHLQRL

-529 GRPNLLLLDEPTN
+529 ERPNLLLLDEPTN

-576 TDEFLLVA
+576 TDNFFLVA
-584 DGKVQEFDGDLEDY
+584 DGKVEEFDGDLDDY
-598 ARWLADYRLRN
+598 ARWLVEYRQRS
-609 APVSTTL
+609 APVSSAP

-636 QLAPHKREADKLES
+636 QLAPHKREADKLEA
-650 ELGKVNEK
+650 ELGKLHER
-658 LAKIETSLGD
+658 LATVEASLGD
-668 SAVYEA
+668 SALYEA

-690 KVLESQ
+690 KGRESE
-696 LEERW
+696 LEEAW
-701 MEALELLES
+701 MAALELLES

>member
-1 MQLDLLQ
+1 MIRLQNLTLQRGPQRLLE
-8 DGFVAIPQAGIGQI
+8 DAELTLHAGHKAGLIGANGAGKSSLFALI
-22 QQRAGELHGF
+22 RGELHPDSGDCF
-32 TKHEVERR
+32 LPADWRIAHMRQEIETLERLA
-40 INVGRAQFFHALKCL
+40 VDYVL
-55 DPALCLTR
+55 D
-63 LGGLSLEAGDVAFH
+63 GD
-77 VRGLRLLLLVGLLL
+77 LRL
-91 LGQTLGTGALEGCV
+91 
-105 TAAVERDFALI
+105 R
-116 DVGDVVHHGI
+116 
-126 EKIPVVGY
+126 
-134 QQQGAR
+134 
-140 VAFEEVFEPQNGIK
+140 EVQ
-154 VQVVGRFI
+154 R
-162 EQQQIRRTHEG
+162 
-173 LRQVQADLAR
+173 DLAA
-183 AEADED
+183 AEAAHD
-189 GAAQARLHSEL
+189 GTALARLHSEL

-211 ARKMLAGLGFTN
+211 ARKLLAGLGFTN
-223 EQMDRPVADFSGG
+223 EQMDRQVGDFSGG

-266 AILWLEDFLKN
+266 AIIWLEEWLKS

-297 NIAHVD
+297 HVAHVD

-386 EAVKL
+386 ESTKI
-391 SSPLLDLSDARLGY
+391 SSPLIDLSDARLGY
-405 GDKTILEKVKLQLVP
+405 GDKTVLEKVKLQLTP

-441 AGELEPLSG
+441 AGELSPLAG
-450 RLARGETLVVGYF
+450 RLTRGENTVVGYF

-478 LHMQRL
+478 LHLQRL

-529 GRPNLLLLDEPTN
+529 ERPNLLLLDEPTN

-576 TDEFLLVA
+576 TDNFYLVA
-584 DGKVQEFDGDLEDY
+584 DGKVEEFDGDLEDY
-598 ARWLADYRLRN
+598 ARWLVDYRQRN
-609 APVSTTL
+609 APVSTTP

-636 QLAPHKREADKLES
+636 QLAPHKREADKLEA
-650 ELGKVNEK
+650 ELGKLHEK
-658 LAKIETSLGD
+658 LAKIDTSLGD
-668 SAVYEA
+668 SDIYEP
-674 ARKDE
+674 ARKND

-690 KVLESQ
+690 KVREAE
-696 LEERW
+696 LEEAW

>member
-1 MQLDLLQ
+1 VSYLFETKLVDSAAIMIRLQSLTLQRGPQRLLE
-8 DGFVAIPQAGIGQI
+8 DAELTLHAGQKAGLIGANGAGKSSLFALL
-22 QQRAGELHGF
+22 RGEL
-32 TKHEVERR
+32 TP
-40 INVGRAQFFHALKCL
+40 
-55 DPALCLTR
+55 D
-63 LGGLSLEAGDVAFH
+63 AGDCLLPADWRIAHMRQEVDTLERIA
-77 VRGLRLLLLVGLLL
+77 VDYVLDGDLRL
-91 LGQTLGTGALEGCV
+91 
-105 TAAVERDFALI
+105 R
-116 DVGDVVHHGI
+116 
-126 EKIPVVGY
+126 
-134 QQQGAR
+134 
-140 VAFEEVFEPQNGIK
+140 EVQ
-154 VQVVGRFI
+154 RM
-162 EQQQIRRTHEG
+162 
-173 LRQVQADLAR
+173 L
-183 AEADED
+183 AEAEASQD
-189 GAAQARLHSEL
+189 GAAQARMHSEL

-211 ARKMLAGLGFTN
+211 ARKLLAGLGFSN
-223 EQMDRPVADFSGG
+223 EQMEKPVGDFSGG

-266 AILWLEDFLKN
+266 AILWLEDWLKS

-297 NIAHVD
+297 HVAHVD

-316 FERARAERLAQQ
+316 FERARAERMAQQ

-342 ESYIARFK
+342 EKFITRFK
-350 AQATKARQAQSRIK
+350 AQATKAKQAQSRIK

-381 DFVFR
+381 DFTFR
-386 EAVKL
+386 ESSKI

-405 GDKTILEKVKLQLVP
+405 GDKAVLEKVKLQLTP

-450 RLARGETLVVGYF
+450 RMARGENTVVGYF
-463 AQHQLDSLDSKASPL
+463 AQHQLDSLDAKASPL
-478 LHMQRL
+478 LHLQRI

-489 EQTLRD
+489 EQALRD
-495 FLGGFDFRGARID
+495 FLGGFDFRGARLD

-529 GRPNLLLLDEPTN
+529 DRPNLLLLDEPTN

-576 TDEFLLVA
+576 TDDFLLVA
-584 DGKVQEFDGDLEDY
+584 DGRVQEFDGDLEDY

-609 APVSTTL
+609 APASAAATNV
-616 VNPDKTDKKAQ
+616 DKTDKKAQ
-627 RQAAAALRQ
+627 RQQAAALRQ
-636 QLAPHKREADKLES
+636 QLAPHKKLADKLERD
-650 ELGKVNEK
+650 LGTLHER
-658 LAKIETSLGD
+658 LAKVEAELAD
-668 SAVYEA
+668 SANYEA
-674 ARKDE
+674 ANKDK
-679 LRDLLAEQAKL
+679 LRDLLGEQARL
-690 KVLESQ
+690 KVSEAE
-696 LEERW
+696 LEESW

>member
-1 MQLDLLQ
+1 MIRLQNLTLQRGPQRLLE
-8 DGFVAIPQAGIGQI
+8 DAELTLHAGHKAGLIGANGAGKSSLFALI
-22 QQRAGELHGF
+22 RGELHPDSGDCF
-32 TKHEVERR
+32 LPADWRIAHMRQEIETLERLA
-40 INVGRAQFFHALKCL
+40 VDYVL
-55 DPALCLTR
+55 D
-63 LGGLSLEAGDVAFH
+63 GD
-77 VRGLRLLLLVGLLL
+77 LRL
-91 LGQTLGTGALEGCV
+91 
-105 TAAVERDFALI
+105 R
-116 DVGDVVHHGI
+116 
-126 EKIPVVGY
+126 
-134 QQQGAR
+134 
-140 VAFEEVFEPQNGIK
+140 EVQ
-154 VQVVGRFI
+154 R
-162 EQQQIRRTHEG
+162 
-173 LRQVQADLAR
+173 DLAA
-183 AEADED
+183 AEASHD
-189 GAAQARLHSEL
+189 GAAQARLHAEL

-211 ARKMLAGLGFTN
+211 ARKLLAGLGFTN
-223 EQMDRPVADFSGG
+223 EQMDRPVGDFSGG

-266 AILWLEDFLKN
+266 AIIWLEEWLKS

-297 NIAHVD
+297 HVAHVD

-386 EAVKL
+386 ESQKI
-391 SSPLLDLSDARLGY
+391 SSPLIDLSDARLGY
-405 GDKTILEKVKLQLVP
+405 GDKAVLEKVKLQLTP

-441 AGELEPLSG
+441 AGELSPLAG
-450 RLARGETLVVGYF
+450 RLTRGENTVVGYF

-478 LHMQRL
+478 LHLQRL

-529 GRPNLLLLDEPTN
+529 DRPNLLLLDEPTN

-576 TDEFLLVA
+576 TDNFYLVA
-584 DGKVQEFDGDLEDY
+584 DGKVEEFDGDLEDY
-598 ARWLADYRLRN
+598 ARWLVDYRQRN
-609 APVSTTL
+609 APVSNTP

-636 QLAPHKREADKLES
+636 QLAPHKREADKLET
-650 ELGKVNEK
+650 ELGKLHEK
-658 LAKIETSLGD
+658 LAKIDTSLGD
-668 SAVYEA
+668 IDIYEP
-674 ARKDE
+674 ARKND

-690 KVLESQ
+690 KVREAE
-696 LEERW
+696 LEEAW

>member
-1 MQLDLLQ
+1 MIRLQNLTLQRGPQRLLE
-8 DGFVAIPQAGIGQI
+8 DAELTLHAGHKAGLIGANGAGKSSLFALI
-22 QQRAGELHGF
+22 RGELHPDSGDCF
-32 TKHEVERR
+32 LPADWRIAHMRQEIETLERLA
-40 INVGRAQFFHALKCL
+40 VDYVL
-55 DPALCLTR
+55 D
-63 LGGLSLEAGDVAFH
+63 GD
-77 VRGLRLLLLVGLLL
+77 LRL
-91 LGQTLGTGALEGCV
+91 
-105 TAAVERDFALI
+105 R
-116 DVGDVVHHGI
+116 
-126 EKIPVVGY
+126 
-134 QQQGAR
+134 
-140 VAFEEVFEPQNGIK
+140 EVQ
-154 VQVVGRFI
+154 R
-162 EQQQIRRTHEG
+162 
-173 LRQVQADLAR
+173 DLAA
-183 AEADED
+183 AEAAHD

-211 ARKMLAGLGFTN
+211 ARKLLAGLGFTN
-223 EQMDRPVADFSGG
+223 EQMDRQVGDFSGG

-266 AILWLEDFLKN
+266 AIIWLEEWLKS

-297 NIAHVD
+297 HVAHVD

-386 EAVKL
+386 ESTKI
-391 SSPLLDLSDARLGY
+391 SSPLIDLSDARLGY
-405 GDKTILEKVKLQLVP
+405 GDKAVLEKVKLQLTP

-441 AGELEPLSG
+441 AGELSPLAG
-450 RLARGETLVVGYF
+450 RLTRGENTVVGYF

-478 LHMQRL
+478 LHLQRL

-529 GRPNLLLLDEPTN
+529 ERPNLLLLDEPTN

-576 TDEFLLVA
+576 TDNFYLVA
-584 DGKVQEFDGDLEDY
+584 DGKVEEFDGDLEDY
-598 ARWLADYRLRN
+598 ARWLVDYRQRN
-609 APVSTTL
+609 APVSSTP

-636 QLAPHKREADKLES
+636 QLAPHKREADKLEA
-650 ELGKVNEK
+650 ELGKLHEK
-658 LAKIETSLGD
+658 LAKIDTSLGD
-668 SAVYEA
+668 SDIYEP
-674 ARKDE
+674 ARKND

-690 KVLESQ
+690 KVREAE
-696 LEERW
+696 LEEAW

>member
-1 MQLDLLQ
+1 ML
-8 DGFVAIPQAGIGQI
+8 
-22 QQRAGELHGF
+22 RGELHPDSGDCF
-32 TKHEVERR
+32 LPADWRIAHMRQEVDTLERLA
-40 INVGRAQFFHALKCL
+40 VDYVL
-55 DPALCLTR
+55 D
-63 LGGLSLEAGDVAFH
+63 GD
-77 VRGLRLLLLVGLLL
+77 LR
-91 LGQTLGTGALEGCV
+91 
-105 TAAVERDFALI
+105 
-116 DVGDVVHHGI
+116 
-126 EKIPVVGY
+126 
-134 QQQGAR
+134 
-140 VAFEEVFEPQNGIK
+140 
-154 VQVVGRFI
+154 
-162 EQQQIRRTHEG
+162 
-173 LRQVQADLAR
+173 LRQVQRDLAA
-183 AEADED
+183 AEAAHD
-189 GAAQARLHSEL
+189 GAAQARYHSEL

-211 ARKMLAGLGFTN
+211 ARKLLAGLGFTN
-223 EQMDRPVADFSGG
+223 EQMDRQVGDFSGG

-266 AILWLEDFLKN
+266 AIIWLEEWLKS
-277 YPGTLLLISHDR
+277 YPGTLMLISHDR

-297 NIAHVD
+297 HVAHVD

-364 ALERMEELSA
+364 ALERMEELTA

-386 EAVKL
+386 ESQKI
-391 SSPLLDLSDARLGY
+391 SSPLIDLSDARLGY
-405 GDKTILEKVKLQLVP
+405 GEKTVLEKVKLQLTP

-441 AGELEPLSG
+441 AGELSPLAG
-450 RLARGETLVVGYF
+450 RLTRGENTVVGYF
-463 AQHQLDSLDSKASPL
+463 AQHQLDSLDAKASPL
-478 LHMQRL
+478 LHLQRL

-529 GRPNLLLLDEPTN
+529 DRPNLLLLDEPTN

-576 TDEFLLVA
+576 TDNFYLVA
-584 DGKVQEFDGDLEDY
+584 DGKVEEFDGDLEDY
-598 ARWLADYRLRN
+598 TRWLVEYRQRN
-609 APVSTTL
+609 APVSNTP

-636 QLAPHKREADKLES
+636 QLAPHKREADKLEA
-650 ELGKVNEK
+650 ELGKLHEK
-658 LAKIETSLGD
+658 LAKIDASLGD
-668 SAVYEA
+668 SDIYEPM
-674 ARKDE
+674 RKNE

-690 KVLESQ
+690 KVREGE
-696 LEERW
+696 LEEAW

>member
-1 MQLDLLQ
+1 MIRLQNLTLQRGPQRLLE
-8 DGFVAIPQAGIGQI
+8 DAELTLHAGHKAGLIGANGAGKSSLFALL
-22 QQRAGELHGF
+22 RGELHPDSGDCSLPADWRIA
-32 TKHEVERR
+32 HMRQEVDTLERLA
-40 INVGRAQFFHALKCL
+40 VDYVL
-55 DPALCLTR
+55 D
-63 LGGLSLEAGDVAFH
+63 GD
-77 VRGLRLLLLVGLLL
+77 
-91 LGQTLGTGALEGCV
+91 
-105 TAAVERDFALI
+105 
-116 DVGDVVHHGI
+116 
-126 EKIPVVGY
+126 
-134 QQQGAR
+134 
-140 VAFEEVFEPQNGIK
+140 
-154 VQVVGRFI
+154 
-162 EQQQIRRTHEG
+162 IR
-173 LRQVQADLAR
+173 LRQVQRDLAV
-183 AEADED
+183 AEAAHD
-189 GAAQARLHSEL
+189 GAALARLHSEL

-211 ARKMLAGLGFTN
+211 ARKLLAGLGFTN
-223 EQMDRPVADFSGG
+223 EQMDRQVGDFSGG

-266 AILWLEDFLKN
+266 AIIWLEDWLKS

-297 NIAHVD
+297 HVAHVD
-303 QRKITLYRGGYSA
+303 QRKLVLYRGGYTA

-386 EAVKL
+386 ESTKI
-391 SSPLLDLSDARLGY
+391 SSPLIDLSDARLGY
-405 GDKTILEKVKLQLVP
+405 GDKTVLEKVKLQLTP

-441 AGELEPLSG
+441 SGELQPLAG
-450 RLARGETLVVGYF
+450 RLTRGENTVVGYF
-463 AQHQLDSLDSKASPL
+463 AQHQLDSLDAKASPL
-478 LHMQRL
+478 LHLQRL

-529 GRPNLLLLDEPTN
+529 ERPNLLLLDEPTN

-576 TDEFLLVA
+576 TDNFFLVA
-584 DGKVQEFDGDLEDY
+584 DGKVEEFDGDLEDY
-598 ARWLADYRLRN
+598 ARWLVDYRQRN
-609 APVSTTL
+609 APVSTAS

-650 ELGKVNEK
+650 ELGKLHEK
-658 LAKIETSLGD
+658 LHEIETSLGD
-668 SAVYEA
+668 SGLYEA

-679 LRDLLAEQAKL
+679 LRDLLAEQARL
-690 KVLESQ
+690 KVREAE
-696 LEERW
+696 LEEAW
-701 MEALELLES
+701 MQALELLETL
-710 MQAELEALS
+710 QAELEALS

>member
-1 MQLDLLQ
+1 MIRLQNLTLQRGPQRLLE
-8 DGFVAIPQAGIGQI
+8 DAELTLHAGQKAGLIGANGAGKSSLFALL
-22 QQRAGELHGF
+22 RGELHPDSGDCF
-32 TKHEVERR
+32 LPADWRIAHMRQEVDT
-40 INVGRAQFFHALKCL
+40 L
-55 DPALCLTR
+55 DR
-63 LGGLSLEAGDVAFH
+63 LAVDYVLDGD
-77 VRGLRLLLLVGLLL
+77 LR
-91 LGQTLGTGALEGCV
+91 
-105 TAAVERDFALI
+105 
-116 DVGDVVHHGI
+116 
-126 EKIPVVGY
+126 
-134 QQQGAR
+134 
-140 VAFEEVFEPQNGIK
+140 
-154 VQVVGRFI
+154 
-162 EQQQIRRTHEG
+162 
-173 LRQVQADLAR
+173 LRQVQRDLAA
-183 AEADED
+183 AEAAHD
-189 GAAQARLHSEL
+189 GAAQARLHAEL

-211 ARKMLAGLGFTN
+211 ARKLLAGLGFTN
-223 EQMDRPVADFSGG
+223 DQMDRQVGDFSGG

-266 AILWLEDFLKN
+266 AIIWLEEWLKN
-277 YPGTLLLISHDR
+277 YPGTLMLISHDR

-297 NIAHVD
+297 HVAHVD

-364 ALERMEELSA
+364 ALERMEELTA

-386 EAVKL
+386 ESQKI
-391 SSPLLDLSDARLGY
+391 SSPLIDLSDARLGY
-405 GDKTILEKVKLQLVP
+405 GEKTVLEKVKLQLTP

-441 AGELEPLSG
+441 AGELEPLAG
-450 RLARGETLVVGYF
+450 RLTRGENTVVGYF

-478 LHMQRL
+478 LHLQRL

-529 GRPNLLLLDEPTN
+529 DRPNLLLLDEPTN

-576 TDEFLLVA
+576 TDNFYLVA
-584 DGKVQEFDGDLEDY
+584 DGKVEEFDGDLEDY
-598 ARWLADYRLRN
+598 TRWLVDYRQRN
-609 APVSTTL
+609 APVSTTP

-636 QLAPHKREADKLES
+636 QLAPHKREADKLEA
-650 ELGKVNEK
+650 ELGKLHEK
-658 LAKIETSLGD
+658 LAKIDASLGD
-668 SAVYEA
+668 SDIYEPM
-674 ARKDE
+674 RKNE

-690 KVLESQ
+690 KVREAE
-696 LEERW
+696 LEEAW

>member
-1 MQLDLLQ
+1 MIRLQNLTLQRGPQRLLE
-8 DGFVAIPQAGIGQI
+8 DAELTLHAGQKAGLIGANGAGKSSLFALL
-22 QQRAGELHGF
+22 RGELHPDSGDCF
-32 TKHEVERR
+32 LPADWRIAHMRQEVDTLERLA
-40 INVGRAQFFHALKCL
+40 VDYVL
-55 DPALCLTR
+55 D
-63 LGGLSLEAGDVAFH
+63 GD
-77 VRGLRLLLLVGLLL
+77 LR
-91 LGQTLGTGALEGCV
+91 
-105 TAAVERDFALI
+105 
-116 DVGDVVHHGI
+116 
-126 EKIPVVGY
+126 
-134 QQQGAR
+134 
-140 VAFEEVFEPQNGIK
+140 
-154 VQVVGRFI
+154 
-162 EQQQIRRTHEG
+162 
-173 LRQVQADLAR
+173 LRQVQRDLAA
-183 AEADED
+183 AEAAHD

-211 ARKMLAGLGFTN
+211 ARKLLAGLGFTN
-223 EQMDRPVADFSGG
+223 EQMDRQVGDFSGG

-266 AILWLEDFLKN
+266 AIIWLEEWLKG
-277 YPGTLLLISHDR
+277 YPGTLMLISHDR

-297 NIAHVD
+297 HVAHVD

-364 ALERMEELSA
+364 ALERMEELTA

-386 EAVKL
+386 ESQKI
-391 SSPLLDLSDARLGY
+391 SSPLIDLSDARLGY
-405 GDKTILEKVKLQLVP
+405 GDKTVLEKVKLQLTP

-441 AGELEPLSG
+441 AGELSPLAG
-450 RLARGETLVVGYF
+450 RLSRGENTVVGYF

-478 LHMQRL
+478 LHLQRL

-529 GRPNLLLLDEPTN
+529 DRPNLLLLDEPTN

-576 TDEFLLVA
+576 TDNFFLVA
-584 DGKVQEFDGDLEDY
+584 DGKVEEFDGDLDDY
-598 ARWLADYRLRN
+598 TRWLVDYRQRN
-609 APVSTTL
+609 APASSTP

-636 QLAPHKREADKLES
+636 QLAPHKREADKLEA
-650 ELGKVNEK
+650 ELGKLHEK
-658 LAKIETSLGD
+658 LAKVDASLGD
-668 SAVYEA
+668 SDIYEPL
-674 ARKDE
+674 RKNE

-690 KVLESQ
+690 KVREAE
-696 LEERW
+696 LEEAW

-710 MQAELEALS
+710 MQAELESLS